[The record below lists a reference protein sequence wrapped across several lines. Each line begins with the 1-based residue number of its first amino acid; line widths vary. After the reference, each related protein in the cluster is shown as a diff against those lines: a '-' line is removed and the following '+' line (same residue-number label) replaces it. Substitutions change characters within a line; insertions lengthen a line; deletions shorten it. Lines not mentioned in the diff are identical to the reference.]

1 MRKSLVKKK
10 CKKKKS
16 GEVHQRE
23 KKTNKKLVVKSLV
36 RKEKRRENVVEFI
49 KEKGKRTNILKK
61 NTEGINSLEI
71 CTVVKLKRYQTC
83 KKRILEIYTKKSLN
97 W

>member
-1 MRKSLVKKK
+1 MKKK
-10 CKKKKS
+10 NVKKKS

-61 NTEGINSLEI
+61 NT
-71 CTVVKLKRYQTC
+71 
-83 KKRILEIYTKKSLN
+83 
-97 W
+97 